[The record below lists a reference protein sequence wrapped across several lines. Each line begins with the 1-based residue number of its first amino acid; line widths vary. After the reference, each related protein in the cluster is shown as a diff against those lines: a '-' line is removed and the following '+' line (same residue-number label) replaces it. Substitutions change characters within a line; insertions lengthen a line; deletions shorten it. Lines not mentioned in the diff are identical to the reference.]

1 MVSSGIVTTFVIPA
15 FNVGRYI
22 EETLREILSDARKDI
37 EVVVVDDGS
46 TDDTA
51 LVVEAIGDARVRY
64 FWQANQGVSRARNH
78 GVANSRGQFIIFLD
92 GDDLFDMSALDD
104 LLKPLLDDPNVVATY
119 GTMAVFVDGQ
129 SKGLP
134 RNPLR
139 WLGSKPSGDILGVLL
154 QDNVIR
160 GIGACCMRSASFL
173 DAGGFNE
180 GLHLAE
186 DWDLF
191 CRLACLGAV
200 IHVPGAKALRYRQH
214 RSSASARLSANM
226 THYEEFATALFTDP
240 RIVARFCPDE
250 LRRLRRSNFASYL
263 AFVAMKAVQLGDGRT
278 STSIYLRA
286 LRAYPRR
293 FPDLTVRYLWALAQY
308 YLFGGSRARR

>member
-1 MVSSGIVTTFVIPA
+1 MVSDGILTTFIVPA

-22 EETLREILSDARKDI
+22 EETLRGILSDARRDI
-37 EVVVVDDGS
+37 EIVVVDDGS

-51 LVVEAIGDARVRY
+51 QVVEAIGDARVRY
-64 FWQANQGVSRARNH
+64 FRQANQGVSRARNQ
-78 GVANSRGQFIIFLD
+78 GVVNSRGQFIIFLD
-92 GDDLFDMSALDD
+92 GDDLFDMSALDG

-119 GTMAVFVDGQ
+119 GTLAVFVDGQ

-139 WLGSKPSGDILGVLL
+139 RLGQRPSGDILRAIL

-160 GIGACCMRSASFL
+160 GIGACCMRRASFL

-180 GLHLAE
+180 ALHLAE

-200 IHVPGAKALRYRQH
+200 IHVPDAHALRYRQH
-214 RSSASARLSANM
+214 RSSASSRLSANLV
-226 THYEEFATALFTDP
+226 HYEEFATALFTEP
-240 RIVARFCPDE
+240 RIVARFRPDE
-250 LRRLRRSNFASYL
+250 LRRLRRSNLASYL
-263 AFVAMKAVQLGDGRT
+263 AFVAMKAVQLGDGRA
-278 STSIYLRA
+278 SISMYWRA
-286 LRAYPRR
+286 LRAYPLRL
-293 FPDLTVRYLWALAQY
+293 PDLTARYAWTLAQY
-308 YLFGGSRARR
+308 YILGGSRA